1 MGRGTPVSSIDAM
14 PWAPR
19 QWRYF
24 HRRRLVLH
32 VQGGSYAQG
41 SRNHSGS
48 HRGGGGGK
56 PAFTFGRA
64 TGTPRV
70 ECPGDGG
77 SAIAGPGLG
86 QQGNSRADGNLG
98 ERGQECDSTIV
109 RQNRRPYAQPTR
121 AGRPGTVPQ
130 FSITAFELSRATG
143 GLPEVSER
151 WTAPVHGN
159 PPGPRPAMRSAPALP
174 VRERHTTTL
183 PVPREPVGPVCA
195 HEPFGTCCTIPFTLP
210 SERPMFSPIFRFVRP
225 PRIPRS
231 TFSSLSV
238 RRFRDVRLGVIEQSM
253 GKKLNDLLVKPHRT
267 AGHQPDGLH
276 EAVQRLGL

>member
-1 MGRGTPVSSIDAM
+1 MTAANLAQALRACASGIYAAEAATGTFDWQSDCRVPSRTTPRPAMGRGTPVSSIDAM

-24 HRRRLVLH
+24 HSRRLVLH

-86 QQGNSRADGNLG
+86 QQR
-98 ERGQECDSTIV
+98 
-109 RQNRRPYAQPTR
+109 
-121 AGRPGTVPQ
+121 
-130 FSITAFELSRATG
+130 
-143 GLPEVSER
+143 SEE
-151 WTAPVHGN
+151 H
-159 PPGPRPAMRSAPALP
+159 
-174 VRERHTTTL
+174 
-183 PVPREPVGPVCA
+183 
-195 HEPFGTCCTIPFTLP
+195 
-210 SERPMFSPIFRFVRP
+210 
-225 PRIPRS
+225 
-231 TFSSLSV
+231 
-238 RRFRDVRLGVIEQSM
+238 
-253 GKKLNDLLVKPHRT
+253 
-267 AGHQPDGLH
+267 
-276 EAVQRLGL
+276 